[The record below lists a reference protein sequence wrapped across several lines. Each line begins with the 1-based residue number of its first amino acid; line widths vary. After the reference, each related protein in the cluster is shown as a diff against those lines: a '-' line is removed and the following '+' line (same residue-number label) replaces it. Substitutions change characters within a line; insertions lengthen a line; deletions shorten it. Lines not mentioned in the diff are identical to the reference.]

1 MIHGPTMTNWEVIAR
16 RKRESVQN
24 AIPEEWLVPDIN
36 KRMTE
41 AGYINSKLYIDTL
54 VPSQEKKITDCT
66 VLELSAKIS
75 AGQLSSW
82 DVCNAFC
89 HRAALAHQ
97 LLNCCVEIFFYR
109 ALDKAR
115 ELDEIFARTG
125 KTVGPFH
132 GIPISLKDQL
142 NIPGIDTTI
151 GYVGYVDIQA
161 KKQSLLASILE
172 KNGALFY
179 VKTTVPMAM
188 MAPETVSNLMGVTL
202 NGVNSRFSSGGSS
215 GGEGALIAARGSL
228 LGLGTDIGGSIRIPA
243 AFQGLYALR
252 PSHGRISYM
261 DVANSYVGQ
270 EVVPSVIGP
279 LATSLEDIELLTKTV
294 VESEAWKL
302 DPKVVPIPWRD
313 MSHLRKEKLRFA
325 VMWWDGMVMVHPPVT
340 RALSKVVNALTGA
353 GHEIIEYDFDHHKA
367 VLNLATKAFTADQGK
382 EIEEV
387 CNLSGEPFVEA
398 IKPLVGYDPN
408 EPPISVEEWWAIGE
422 SKSHLREKFFKYWQD
437 TAKQFS
443 DGKMIDAILCPVWP
457 SAGFKKDDGNYAAIN
472 YTVPLN
478 ILDCPSVILP
488 VTLSDKMIDL
498 PNDTYVPVDDFDEK
512 IHNYYDPNEF
522 HGMPVC
528 IQIVCRK
535 FEEEKAL
542 TITSIAAN
550 LIA

>member
-325 VMWWDGMVMVHPPVT
+325 VM
-340 RALSKVVNALTGA
+340 
-353 GHEIIEYDFDHHKA
+353 
-367 VLNLATKAFTADQGK
+367 
-382 EIEEV
+382 
-387 CNLSGEPFVEA
+387 
-398 IKPLVGYDPN
+398 
-408 EPPISVEEWWAIGE
+408 
-422 SKSHLREKFFKYWQD
+422 
-437 TAKQFS
+437 
-443 DGKMIDAILCPVWP
+443 
-457 SAGFKKDDGNYAAIN
+457 
-472 YTVPLN
+472 
-478 ILDCPSVILP
+478 
-488 VTLSDKMIDL
+488 
-498 PNDTYVPVDDFDEK
+498 
-512 IHNYYDPNEF
+512 
-522 HGMPVC
+522 
-528 IQIVCRK
+528 
-535 FEEEKAL
+535 
-542 TITSIAAN
+542 
-550 LIA
+550 